1 MACKSTHG
9 IGVGRT
15 EVDLPAQ
22 RGDQISVRFLE
33 QSTQRRFIQSVG
45 VHRLGRWRVWNA
57 FLERSTG
64 VGGMG
69 QGLDDDAI
77 LVNED
82 DVSIAK
88 DFDVKRPLSVFG
100 IERKR

>member
-1 MACKSTHG
+1 MASKSTY
-9 IGVGRT
+9 GVGVGCA
-15 EVDLPAQ
+15 EVDFAAQ
-22 RGDQISVRFLE
+22 RGDQISVGFLE
-33 QSTQRRFIQSVG
+33 QSTQRCLIQAVG
-45 VHRLGRWRVWNA
+45 VHRLGRWRIRNA

-82 DVSIAK
+82 DVSISK
-88 DFDVKRPLSVFG
+88 DFDIKRPLPVFC
-100 IERKR
+100 IE